1 LKTQLY
7 VRWTG
12 SSDPH
17 PHNGASGSDGKD
29 DQDQEALLFVSSS
42 DAVVVWRL
50 TECYAAAAEGAPQ
63 REPVLLMSMQG
74 QVDALAVGVAAQI
87 LVVCAGIDVYVFD
100 LWSLRNTFRCVGGV
114 KLSLSGADR

>member
-1 LKTQLY
+1 
-7 VRWTG
+7 
-12 SSDPH
+12 
-17 PHNGASGSDGKD
+17 
-29 DQDQEALLFVSSS
+29 VSSS

-100 LWSLRNTFRCVGGV
+100 LWSLRNTFRCVWGGQTESV
-114 KLSLSGADR
+114 RGGPVMKGWDGIVMLSVI